1 MHLRNE
7 HIKMSEANKGLRIWV
22 FNHQILNCKVEE
34 VAAISNQDTFLFKHI
49 YNNVRC
55 QTSGFLF
62 IHIHQLAALKSFP
75 CSLVAISTMGLGGL
89 YLRSDFLVTFA
100 DQVSLKDKWNLIKK
114 KYNLTW
120 IKVFCINFE
129 MKPGWIANCRS
140 DLNWFEVSILLKFG
154 CCQNLVSKRRSPG
167 NFVVVN
173 HSYNVSPRNSPFCTK
188 YHFNNCTRHLHLPQ
202 QIHYTLLCLTST
214 QGYVRRQHSYQNHDQ
229 FPQSVRLTATIIETC
244 NFTLVSH

>member
-1 MHLRNE
+1 MFSQASVILSTGGCTPPWADKPPPGRQGPHRQTSPPPADTPPLGETPTPGDSQCSGRYASYWNAFLLSLRT
-7 HIKMSEANKGLRIWV
+7 WV

-55 QTSGFLF
+55 QTSDFLF

-100 DQVSLKDKWNLIKK
+100 DQVFLKDKWNLIKK

-154 CCQNLVSKRRSPG
+154 CCQ
-167 NFVVVN
+167 
-173 HSYNVSPRNSPFCTK
+173 
-188 YHFNNCTRHLHLPQ
+188 
-202 QIHYTLLCLTST
+202 IW
-214 QGYVRRQHSYQNHDQ
+214 YQNDE
-229 FPQSVRLTATIIETC
+229 VRAT
-244 NFTLVSH
+244 L